1 MSMTNEGNGG
11 SWRRDSALPFQ
22 RMDEETIVVDPRS
35 REVHLLNGTG
45 ARIWDLLEAPSSVDE
60 LCQALDDEF
69 DGADPAELRRE
80 VQTFL
85 ADLSAKGLVAVRGRA

>member
-69 DGADPAELRRE
+69 DGADAAELRRE
-80 VQTFL
+80 VETFL